1 MSKYLGIDFGLK
13 RIGLSIT
20 DQEKIFAFPLT
31 TIEYN
36 NAFNF
41 FTDLFFKE
49 EISKVIIGYPKRLSG
64 VDSEIES
71 SIKIF
76 ITKFKKQFPAIEIE
90 RFDERF
96 TSKLASK
103 AIVSSGL
110 GKKKRS
116 NKSLIDKVS
125 AAIILQDYLT
135 YNKSNL

>member
-31 TIEYN
+31 TIEFD

-41 FTDLFFKE
+41 FQDLFLKE
-49 EISKVIIGYPKRLSG
+49 EVSKVIIGYPKRLSG
-64 VDSEIES
+64 VDSHIES

-76 ITKFKKQFPAIEIE
+76 ITKFNKQFPEIEIE

-103 AIVSSGL
+103 AIFSSGL

-116 NKSLIDKVS
+116 DKSLIDKVS

>member
-1 MSKYLGIDFGLK
+1 MSKYLGVDFGLK

-31 TIEYN
+31 TIKYD

-41 FTDLFFKE
+41 FKDLFLKE
-49 EISKVIIGYPKRLSG
+49 TVSKVIIGYPKRLSG
-64 VDSEIES
+64 VDSDIES

-76 ITKFKKQFPAIEIE
+76 IKKFKKQFPAIEIE

-116 NKSLIDKVS
+116 DKSLIDKVS

>member
-1 MSKYLGIDFGLK
+1 MSKYLGVDFGLK

-31 TIEYN
+31 TIEFD

-41 FTDLFFKE
+41 FKDLFFKE
-49 EISKVIIGYPKRLSG
+49 EVSKVIIGYPKRLSG
-64 VDSEIES
+64 VDSDIES

-76 ITKFKKQFPAIEIE
+76 ITKFKKQFPEIEIE

-116 NKSLIDKVS
+116 DKSLIDKVS

>member
-1 MSKYLGIDFGLK
+1 MSKYLGVDFGLK

-31 TIEYN
+31 TIEFN
-36 NAFNF
+36 GAFDFLKN
-41 FTDLFFKE
+41 LFLKE
-49 EISKVIIGYPKRLSG
+49 EVSKVVIGYPKRLSG
-64 VDSEIES
+64 VDSDIEI

-76 ITKFKKQFPAIEIE
+76 IKKFKNQFPAIEIE

-116 NKSLIDKVS
+116 DKSLIDKVS

>member
-1 MSKYLGIDFGLK
+1 MSKYLGVDFGLK
-13 RIGLSIT
+13 RIGLSIS
-20 DQEKIFAFPLT
+20 DQEKIFAFPLI
-31 TIEYN
+31 TIEFN
-36 NAFNF
+36 GAFDFLKN
-41 FTDLFFKE
+41 LFLKE
-49 EISKVIIGYPKRLSG
+49 EVSKVVIGYPKRLSG
-64 VDSEIES
+64 VDSDIES

-76 ITKFKKQFPAIEIE
+76 IKKFKKQFPAIEIE

-116 NKSLIDKVS
+116 DKSLIDKVS

>member
-1 MSKYLGIDFGLK
+1 MSKYLGVDFGLK

-31 TIEYN
+31 TIEFD

-41 FTDLFFKE
+41 FKNLFFKE
-49 EISKVIIGYPKRLSG
+49 EVSKVIIGYPKRLSG
-64 VDSEIES
+64 VDSDIES

-76 ITKFKKQFPAIEIE
+76 ITKFKKQFPEIEIE

-116 NKSLIDKVS
+116 DKSLIDKVS

>member
-1 MSKYLGIDFGLK
+1 MSKYLGVDFGLK

-31 TIEYN
+31 TIEFD

-41 FTDLFFKE
+41 FKDLFLKE

-64 VDSEIES
+64 GDSDIES

-76 ITKFKKQFPAIEIE
+76 ITKFKKQFPAIEIK

-110 GKKKRS
+110 GKMKRS
-116 NKSLIDKVS
+116 DKSLIDKVS

>member
-1 MSKYLGIDFGLK
+1 MSKYLGVDFGLK

-31 TIEYN
+31 TIKFD

-41 FTDLFFKE
+41 FKDLFLKE

-64 VDSEIES
+64 VDSDIES

-76 ITKFKKQFPAIEIE
+76 ITKFKKQFPAIEIK
-90 RFDERF
+90 RFNEKF

-103 AIVSSGL
+103 TIVSRGL
-110 GKKKRS
+110 
-116 NKSLIDKVS
+116 
-125 AAIILQDYLT
+125 
-135 YNKSNL
+135 

>member
-1 MSKYLGIDFGLK
+1 MSKYLGVDFGLK

-31 TIEYN
+31 TIEFN
-36 NAFNF
+36 GAFDFLKN
-41 FTDLFFKE
+41 LFLKE
-49 EISKVIIGYPKRLSG
+49 EVSKVVIGYPKRLSG
-64 VDSEIES
+64 VDSDIES

-76 ITKFKKQFPAIEIE
+76 IKKFNKQFPAIEIE

-116 NKSLIDKVS
+116 DKSLIDKVS

>member
-31 TIEYN
+31 TIEFDN
-36 NAFNF
+36 SFNF
-41 FTDLFFKE
+41 FKDLFFKE
-49 EISKVIIGYPKRLSG
+49 EVSKVIIGYPKRLSG
-64 VDSEIES
+64 VDSDIES

-76 ITKFKKQFPAIEIE
+76 ITKFKKQFPEIEIE

-116 NKSLIDKVS
+116 DKSLIDKVS

>member
-1 MSKYLGIDFGLK
+1 MSKYLGVDFGLK

-20 DQEKIFAFPLT
+20 DDEKIFAFPLT
-31 TIEYN
+31 TIEFDG
-36 NAFNF
+36 AFDF
-41 FTDLFFKE
+41 LKDLFLKE
-49 EISKVIIGYPKRLSG
+49 EVSKVVIGYPKRLSG
-64 VDSEIES
+64 VDSDIEI

-76 ITKFKKQFPAIEIE
+76 IKKFKNQFPAIEIE

-116 NKSLIDKVS
+116 DKSLIDKVS

>member
-13 RIGLSIT
+13 RVGLSIT
-20 DQEKIFAFPLT
+20 DKEKIFAFPLI

-36 NAFNF
+36 NVFNF
-41 FTDLFFKE
+41 FTDLFLKE

-64 VDSEIES
+64 VDSDIES

-76 ITKFKKQFPAIEIE
+76 ITKFKKQFPEIEIE

-116 NKSLIDKVS
+116 DKSLIDKVS

>member
-1 MSKYLGIDFGLK
+1 LVIQNDYQGID
-13 RIGLSIT
+13 S
-20 DQEKIFAFPLT
+20 D
-31 TIEYN
+31 
-36 NAFNF
+36 
-41 FTDLFFKE
+41 
-49 EISKVIIGYPKRLSG
+49 
-64 VDSEIES
+64 IES

-76 ITKFKKQFPAIEIE
+76 ITKFKKQFPEIEIE

-103 AIVSSGL
+103 VVVSSGL

-116 NKSLIDKVS
+116 DKSLIDKVS

>member
-1 MSKYLGIDFGLK
+1 MSKYLGVDFGLK

-31 TIEYN
+31 TIEFD

-41 FTDLFFKE
+41 FKDLFLKE

-64 VDSEIES
+64 VDSDIES

-116 NKSLIDKVS
+116 DKSLIDKVS

>member
-1 MSKYLGIDFGLK
+1 MSKYLGVDFGLK

-31 TIEYN
+31 TIEFN
-36 NAFNF
+36 GAFDFLKN
-41 FTDLFFKE
+41 LFLKE
-49 EISKVIIGYPKRLSG
+49 EVSKVVIGYPKRLSG
-64 VDSEIES
+64 VDSDIES

-76 ITKFKKQFPAIEIE
+76 ITKFKKQFPTIEIE

-116 NKSLIDKVS
+116 DKLLIDKVS

>member
-1 MSKYLGIDFGLK
+1 MSKYLGVDFGLK

-20 DQEKIFAFPLT
+20 DKEKFFAFPLT
-31 TIEYN
+31 TIEYD
-36 NAFNF
+36 NAFDF
-41 FTDLFFKE
+41 FKDLFLKE

-64 VDSEIES
+64 VDSDIES
-71 SIKIF
+71 SIQKF
-76 ITKFKKQFPAIEIE
+76 IKKFMKHFPGIQIE

-103 AIVSSGL
+103 AIIYSGL

-116 NKSLIDKVS
+116 DKKLIDKVS

>member
-1 MSKYLGIDFGLK
+1 MSKYLGVDFGLK

-31 TIEYN
+31 TIEFDG
-36 NAFNF
+36 AFNF
-41 FTDLFFKE
+41 LKNLFLKE
-49 EISKVIIGYPKRLSG
+49 EVSKVVIGYPKRLSG
-64 VDSEIES
+64 VDSDIES

-76 ITKFKKQFPAIEIE
+76 ITKFKKQFPTIEIE

-116 NKSLIDKVS
+116 DKSLIDKVS

>member
-1 MSKYLGIDFGLK
+1 MSKYLGVDFGLK

-31 TIEYN
+31 TIEFN
-36 NAFNF
+36 GAFDFLKN
-41 FTDLFFKE
+41 LFLKE
-49 EISKVIIGYPKRLSG
+49 EVSKVVIGYPKRLSG
-64 VDSEIES
+64 VDSDIES

-76 ITKFKKQFPAIEIE
+76 IKNFKKQFPAIEIE

-116 NKSLIDKVS
+116 DKSLIDKVS

>member
-1 MSKYLGIDFGLK
+1 MSKYLGVDFGLK

-20 DQEKIFAFPLT
+20 DHEKIFAFPLT
-31 TIEYN
+31 TIEFN
-36 NAFNF
+36 GAFDFLKN
-41 FTDLFFKE
+41 LFLKE
-49 EISKVIIGYPKRLSG
+49 EVSKVVIGYPKRLSG
-64 VDSEIES
+64 VDSDIES

-76 ITKFKKQFPAIEIE
+76 IKKFKKQFPAIEIE

-116 NKSLIDKVS
+116 DKSLIDKVS
-125 AAIILQDYLT
+125 AAIILRDYLT

>member
-1 MSKYLGIDFGLK
+1 MSKYLGVDFGLK

-31 TIEYN
+31 TIEFD

-41 FTDLFFKE
+41 FKDLFFKE
-49 EISKVIIGYPKRLSG
+49 EVSKVIIGYPKRLSG
-64 VDSEIES
+64 VDSDIES

-76 ITKFKKQFPAIEIE
+76 IKKFKKQFPAIEIE

-116 NKSLIDKVS
+116 DKSLIDKVS

>member
-31 TIEYN
+31 TIEYS

-41 FTDLFFKE
+41 FTDLFLKE
-49 EISKVIIGYPKRLSG
+49 EVSKVIIGYPKRLSG

>member
-41 FTDLFFKE
+41 FTDLFLKE

-76 ITKFKKQFPAIEIE
+76 ITKFKNQFPAIEIE

-116 NKSLIDKVS
+116 DKLLIDKVS

-135 YNKSNL
+135 YSKSNL

>member
-1 MSKYLGIDFGLK
+1 MSKYLGVDFGLK

-31 TIEYN
+31 TIEFN
-36 NAFNF
+36 GAFDFLKN
-41 FTDLFFKE
+41 LFLKE
-49 EISKVIIGYPKRLSG
+49 EVSKVVIGYPKRLSG
-64 VDSEIES
+64 VDSDIES

-76 ITKFKKQFPAIEIE
+76 ITKFKKQFPTIEIE

-110 GKKKRS
+110 SKKKRS
-116 NKSLIDKVS
+116 DKSLIDKVS

>member
-31 TIEYN
+31 TIESD

-41 FTDLFFKE
+41 FKDLFLKE
-49 EISKVIIGYPKRLSG
+49 QVSKVIIGYPKQLSG

-76 ITKFKKQFPAIEIE
+76 IKKFKKQFPAIEIE

-116 NKSLIDKVS
+116 DKSLIDKVS
-125 AAIILQDYLT
+125 AAIILRDYLT

>member
-1 MSKYLGIDFGLK
+1 MSKHLGIHFGLN
-13 RIGLSIT
+13 RSGLSIT
-20 DQEKIFAFPLT
+20 DQAKIFAFPLT
-31 TIEYN
+31 TIEFD

-41 FTDLFFKE
+41 FKDLFFKE
-49 EISKVIIGYPKRLSG
+49 EVSKVIIGYPKRLSG
-64 VDSEIES
+64 VDSDIES

-76 ITKFKKQFPAIEIE
+76 ITKFKKQFPKIEIE

-116 NKSLIDKVS
+116 DKSLIDKVS

>member
-1 MSKYLGIDFGLK
+1 MSKYLGIDFGLE

-31 TIEYN
+31 TIEFD

-41 FTDLFFKE
+41 FKDLFLKE
-49 EISKVIIGYPKRLSG
+49 EVSKVIIGYPKRLSG

-76 ITKFKKQFPAIEIE
+76 ITKFKNQFPAIEIE

>member
-1 MSKYLGIDFGLK
+1 MSKYLGVDFGLK

-31 TIEYN
+31 TIEFDG
-36 NAFNF
+36 AFNF
-41 FTDLFFKE
+41 LNNLFLKE
-49 EISKVIIGYPKRLSG
+49 EVSKVVIGYPKRLSG
-64 VDSEIES
+64 VDSDIES

-76 ITKFKKQFPAIEIE
+76 IKKFKKQFPAIEIE

-116 NKSLIDKVS
+116 DKSLIDKVS

>member
-1 MSKYLGIDFGLK
+1 MSKYLGVDFGLK

-31 TIEYN
+31 TIEFD

-41 FTDLFFKE
+41 FKDLFLKE

-64 VDSEIES
+64 VDSDIES

-76 ITKFKKQFPAIEIE
+76 IIKFKKQFPAIEIK

-110 GKKKRS
+110 GKNKRS
-116 NKSLIDKVS
+116 DKSLIDKVS

>member
-1 MSKYLGIDFGLK
+1 MSKYLGVDFGLK

-31 TIEYN
+31 TIEFD

-41 FTDLFFKE
+41 FKDLFLKE

-64 VDSEIES
+64 VDSDIES

-76 ITKFKKQFPAIEIE
+76 ITKFKKQFPAIEIK

-103 AIVSSGL
+103 TIVSSGL

>member
-1 MSKYLGIDFGLK
+1 MSKYLGVDFGLK
-13 RIGLSIT
+13 RIGLSLT

-31 TIEYN
+31 TIEFN
-36 NAFNF
+36 GAFDFLKN
-41 FTDLFFKE
+41 LFLKE
-49 EISKVIIGYPKRLSG
+49 EVSKVVIGYPKRLSG
-64 VDSEIES
+64 VDSDIES

-76 ITKFKKQFPAIEIE
+76 IKKFKKQFPAIEIE

-116 NKSLIDKVS
+116 DKSLIDKVS

>member
-1 MSKYLGIDFGLK
+1 MSKYLAIDFGLK

-31 TIEYN
+31 TIEFD

-41 FTDLFFKE
+41 FKDLFLKE

-64 VDSEIES
+64 VDSDIES

-76 ITKFKKQFPAIEIE
+76 ITKFKKQFPAIEIK

-116 NKSLIDKVS
+116 DKSLIDKVS

>member
-1 MSKYLGIDFGLK
+1 MSKYLGVDFGLK

-20 DQEKIFAFPLT
+20 DKEKIFAFPLI

-41 FTDLFFKE
+41 FTDLFLKE
-49 EISKVIIGYPKRLSG
+49 KISKVIIGYPKRLSG
-64 VDSEIES
+64 VDSEIEG

-76 ITKFKKQFPAIEIE
+76 ITKFKNKFPAIEIE

-116 NKSLIDKVS
+116 DKSLIDKVS

>member
-1 MSKYLGIDFGLK
+1 MSKYLGVDFGLK

-31 TIEYN
+31 TIEFN
-36 NAFNF
+36 GAFDFLKN
-41 FTDLFFKE
+41 LFLKE
-49 EISKVIIGYPKRLSG
+49 EVSKVVIGYPKRLSG
-64 VDSEIES
+64 VDSDIES

-76 ITKFKKQFPAIEIE
+76 IKKFKKQFPAIEIE

-110 GKKKRS
+110 GKKQRS
-116 NKSLIDKVS
+116 DKSLIDKVS

>member
-31 TIEYN
+31 TIEFD

-41 FTDLFFKE
+41 FKDLFFKE
-49 EISKVIIGYPKRLSG
+49 EVSKVIIGYPKRLSG
-64 VDSEIES
+64 IDSDIES

-76 ITKFKKQFPAIEIE
+76 ITKFKKQFPEIEIQ

-96 TSKLASK
+96 TSKLATK
-103 AIVSSGL
+103 VVVSSGL

-116 NKSLIDKVS
+116 DKSLIDKVS

>member
-1 MSKYLGIDFGLK
+1 MSKYLGVDFGLK

-31 TIEYN
+31 TIEFN
-36 NAFNF
+36 GAFDFLKN
-41 FTDLFFKE
+41 LFLE
-49 EISKVIIGYPKRLSG
+49 EEVSKVVIGYPKRLSG
-64 VDSEIES
+64 VDSDIES

-116 NKSLIDKVS
+116 DKSLIDKVS

-135 YNKSNL
+135 FNKSNL

>member
-1 MSKYLGIDFGLK
+1 MSKYLAIDFGLK

-31 TIEYN
+31 TIEYD

-41 FTDLFFKE
+41 FMDLFLKE

-76 ITKFKKQFPAIEIE
+76 ITKFKNKFPAIEIE

-96 TSKLASK
+96 TSKLASR
-103 AIVSSGL
+103 AIASSGL

>member
-31 TIEYN
+31 TIEFD

-41 FTDLFFKE
+41 FQDLFLKE
-49 EISKVIIGYPKRLSG
+49 EVSKVIIGYPKRLSG
-64 VDSEIES
+64 VDSDIES

-76 ITKFKKQFPAIEIE
+76 ITKFNKQFPEIEIE

-103 AIVSSGL
+103 AIFSSGL

-116 NKSLIDKVS
+116 DKSLIDKVS

>member
-31 TIEYN
+31 TIEFD

-41 FTDLFFKE
+41 FKDLFLKE
-49 EISKVIIGYPKRLSG
+49 EVSKVIIGYPKRLSG
-64 VDSEIES
+64 VDSDIES

-116 NKSLIDKVS
+116 DKSLIDKVS

>member
-13 RIGLSIT
+13 RIGLSIS
-20 DQEKIFAFPLT
+20 DKEKIFAFPLT
-31 TIEYN
+31 TIQYD

-41 FTDLFFKE
+41 FKDLFLKE
-49 EISKVIIGYPKRLSG
+49 EVKKVIIGYPKRLSG

-76 ITKFKKQFPAIEIE
+76 IKKFKKQFTKVEIE

-116 NKSLIDKVS
+116 DKSLIDKVS

-135 YNKSNL
+135 YSKSNL